1 MKIECTSEEKSA
13 FLDAIL
19 SSELC
24 IFSEG
29 TVFCNY
35 PYCPACIENNITW
48 IITDKDTTEN

>member
-48 IITDKDTTEN
+48 IITDKDTTDN